1 MIVRATGTFEV
12 KLLPLPM
19 DSLADDASFGRMS
32 IDKQYFGDLV
42 GASNGE
48 MLSAR
53 SSVPGSAG
61 YVAIERVTGKVA
73 DRQGSFIL
81 QHSSIMSRGTP
92 TQSIVVVPDSATG
105 GLAGLSGT
113 MTIRRVGEQHHYD
126 LDMTLPEVV

>member
-12 KLLPLPM
+12 KLAPLPM
-19 DSLADDASFGRMS
+19 DITAEDASLSRMS

-42 GASNGE
+42 GASKGE
-48 MLSAR
+48 MLAAR

-61 YVAIERVTGKVA
+61 YVAIERVAGKLA
-73 DRQGSFIL
+73 DRQGTFVL
-81 QHSSIMSRGTP
+81 QHSSIMTRGTP

-105 GLAGLSGT
+105 GLEGLSGT

-126 LDMTLPEVV
+126 LDMALPDAV